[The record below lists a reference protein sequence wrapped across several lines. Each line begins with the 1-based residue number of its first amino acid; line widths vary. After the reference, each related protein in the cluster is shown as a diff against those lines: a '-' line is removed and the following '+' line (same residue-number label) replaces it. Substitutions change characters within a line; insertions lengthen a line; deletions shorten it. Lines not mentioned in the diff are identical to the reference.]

1 MTIRVLVADDQ
12 EMVRAGIRMILDDAD
27 DVAVV
32 AEAGDGVVAVDLA
45 RQLRPDVCLL
55 DVRMPRM
62 DGLEATRLL
71 AGPEVIDPLRVVV
84 ITTFDLDEYVHTA
97 LRNGAAGFLLKDAG
111 PVLLLEAVRAAHR
124 GDVLVSPAV
133 TVRLLAH
140 FGAASTVTDLLQPTS
155 PLTDREEEVLRATA
169 RGRSNAEIA
178 AELFISLGTVKTHLS
193 NLQDKIGAR
202 NRVELAA
209 FAWQSGRMAD

>member
-27 DVAVV
+27 DVEVV

-97 LRNGAAGFLLKDAG
+97 LRNGAAGLLLKDAG